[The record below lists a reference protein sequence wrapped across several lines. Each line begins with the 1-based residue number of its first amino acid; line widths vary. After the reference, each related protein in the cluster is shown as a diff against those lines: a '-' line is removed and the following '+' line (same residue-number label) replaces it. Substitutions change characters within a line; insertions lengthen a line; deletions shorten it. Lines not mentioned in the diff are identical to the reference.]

1 MAILREQAQFDT
13 SGVRGFDR
21 GGMDWA
27 LQSVTYTLKI
37 YDTSDAKVAEIAG
50 DLENTTLVNLKF
62 KTNRKGGCER
72 FSFELAEP
80 YTTATIA
87 YNYKVEIYLF
97 NHFSPWFTGYIEEV
111 PDTAGTDSIQ
121 HYTGYGYF
129 EKFNKKLVN
138 DSFTAQEIS
147 VIATSVLDDDI
158 IANYPA
164 ITKNT
169 DKIEATGY
177 TLAGTLQFERQ
188 FAKDVFTLLAD
199 IANDYEFGVDQ
210 DAEFFFRAIDA
221 TILERFWVGTHITDF
236 TPEKD
241 YNQIVNRWYIY
252 APPFSDGSNYQIM
265 VENAASQS
273 SYGLAEDFIDAPAII
288 SIYSSTNL
296 ASGKTPIT
304 SPAAGTPANMT
315 DGDNSTLWESGADQT
330 IGHYIK
336 IDLGATFDQVAK
348 VVLDSI
354 HSTAQEYH
362 ATLFK
367 IETSTDDIT
376 YTEVFTCSSDPG
388 WKPTV
393 TFQPVAAR
401 YILIT
406 LTAAVAVH
414 WKVGEAEVY
423 ELDTADLERWGAQ
436 VLADS
441 KDPILRAVVTIR
453 GIDKVISKRPIVAP
467 IHPTGKCRIT
477 DRDGTTT
484 HDYAIISCEYILSSS
499 GFDLHMEL
507 GHTKPEISDQMR
519 LLKRQIAENRLLGI
533 RRGDNIASGTGFNQ
547 GSIDQTIIKTD
558 SIETPHLRGN
568 KISLHGGLV
577 ELGQDVMSAGG
588 HGLIVK
594 DANGYYRFEAG
605 KLNGDYGMTI
615 RDALNNVMISQ
626 GSFLFG
632 NAKFRAYQTGA
643 YLMDNAINKTTGH
656 SVIIL
661 DTEDYDPGSNFN
673 ISSWVTGTCTST
685 EAGYLNDSGGA
696 FVSGM
701 VNCVVHNTTDDT
713 YATVQAFS
721 SSTRLFL
728 FNDIFVQN
736 EEYEIVYSRF
746 IAPVA
751 GDYVFAGCVAYG
763 ISNAHNDEY
772 FLAMLVKNGSVYTT
786 NSQDSSG
793 NADSR
798 RFSVPVMDVIPLAV
812 DDYIQLAGNHDHATG
827 VNVTGTG
834 IEGGRTTYLCG
845 HLFSAA

>member
-27 LQSVTYTLKI
+27 LQPVTYTLKI

-50 DLENTTLVNLKF
+50 DLENTTLTQLAF
-62 KTNRKGGCER
+62 KTNRKGGCAD
-72 FSFELAEP
+72 FSFTLAEP

-121 HYTGYGYF
+121 NYTGYGYF
-129 EKFNKKLVN
+129 EKCNKKLVN
-138 DSFTAQEIS
+138 DNFTAQEIS
-147 VIATSVLDDDI
+147 AIATTVLDDDI

-199 IANDYEFGVDQ
+199 IANNYEFGVDQ
-210 DAEFFFRAIDA
+210 DAEFFFRAIDT

-265 VENAASQS
+265 VEDTGGGSSQAL
-273 SYGLAEDFIDAPAII
+273 YGLAEDYIDAPAII

-296 ASGKTPIT
+296 ASGKTPTT
-304 SPAAGTPANMT
+304 SPVAGTPANMT
-315 DGDNSTLWESGADQT
+315 DGDNSSLWESGADQT

-367 IETSTDDIT
+367 IETSTDDAA

-423 ELDTADLERWGAQ
+423 ELDTTDLERWGAQ

-441 KDPILRAVVTIR
+441 KDPILRATATIR
-453 GIDKVISKRPIVAP
+453 GIDKILLQRPVVAA
-467 IHPTGKCRIT
+467 IYPTGKCRIT
-477 DRDGTTT
+477 DRVGTTT
-484 HDYAIISCEYILSSS
+484 HDYAIISCEYVLSSS
-499 GFDLHMEL
+499 GFDLRMEL

-533 RRGDNIASGTGFNQ
+533 RRGDNIASGTGFDQ
-547 GSIDQTIIKTD
+547 GSIKSTMIAENA
-558 SIETPHLRGN
+558 IETPHLRAN
-568 KISLHGGLV
+568 LITAAKI
-577 ELGQDVMSAGG
+577 
-588 HGLIVK
+588 
-594 DANGYYRFEAG
+594 DA
-605 KLNGDYGMTI
+605 
-615 RDALNNVMISQ
+615 
-626 GSFLFG
+626 
-632 NAKFRAYQTGA
+632 
-643 YLMDNAINKTTGH
+643 
-656 SVIIL
+656 
-661 DTEDYDPGSNFN
+661 
-673 ISSWVTGTCTST
+673 
-685 EAGYLNDSGGA
+685 
-696 FVSGM
+696 
-701 VNCVVHNTTDDT
+701 
-713 YATVQAFS
+713 
-721 SSTRLFL
+721 
-728 FNDIFVQN
+728 
-736 EEYEIVYSRF
+736 
-746 IAPVA
+746 
-751 GDYVFAGCVAYG
+751 
-763 ISNAHNDEY
+763 
-772 FLAMLVKNGSVYTT
+772 
-786 NSQDSSG
+786 
-793 NADSR
+793 
-798 RFSVPVMDVIPLAV
+798 LAV
-812 DDYIQLAGNHDHATG
+812 DTEHLAADAVTAAKIDALAVDTEHLAAGA
-827 VNVTGTG
+827 VEAAKINVTQLDAINANIGTLTAGTITSGITINAGMRLAYDNTLTGNATSVTLSGLTGNTAKEYFIIAKWIRNGALNGGGGNFGLQCNADAGVANYGWRNMYNGTG
-834 IEGGRTTYLCG
+834 FNDDTWFMLWMGRADTDGYLSMGYG
-845 HLFSAA
+845 HLLAQSGFPRSLLGEILRQVDPGGKTITGLYTLGATWWNTADELTSLKFLGEDATSMKIGTHLLLYERIP

>member
-37 YDTSDAKVAEIAG
+37 YDTSDVKVAEIAG
-50 DLENTTLVNLKF
+50 DLENTTLTQLAF
-62 KTNRKGGCER
+62 KTNRKGGCGD
-72 FSFELAEP
+72 FSFTLAEP

-121 HYTGYGYF
+121 NYTGYGYF
-129 EKFNKKLVN
+129 EKCNKKLVN

-210 DAEFFFRAIDA
+210 DAEFFFRAIDT

-241 YNQIVNRWYIY
+241 YSQIVNRWYIY

-296 ASGKTPIT
+296 ASGKTPTT

-330 IGHYIK
+330 VGHYIK

-367 IETSTDDIT
+367 IETSTDDAA
-376 YTEVFTCSSDPG
+376 YTEVFACTSDPG

-441 KDPILRAVVTIR
+441 KDPILRATATIR
-453 GIDKVISKRPIVAP
+453 GIDKILLQRPVVAA
-467 IHPTGKCRIT
+467 IYPTGKCRIT
-477 DRDGTTT
+477 DRVGTTT
-484 HDYAIISCEYILSSS
+484 HDYAIISCEYVLSSS
-499 GFDLHMEL
+499 GFDLRMEL

-519 LLKRQIAENRLLGI
+519 LLRRQIAENRLLGI
-533 RRGDNIASGTGFNQ
+533 RRGDNLASGTGLQQ
-547 GSIDQTIIKTD
+547 GIILSTY
-558 SIETPHLRGN
+558 IGAGEIQTPHLAVNSITADKYFELRN
-568 KISLHGGLV
+568 TYVFSDQDSLDASFPF
-577 ELGQDVMSAGG
+577 EMDFE
-588 HGLIVK
+588 IVSEMT
-594 DANGYYRFEAG
+594 AIETV
-605 KLNGDYGMTI
+605 KLSFRI
-615 RDALNNVMISQ
+615 RE
-626 GSFLFG
+626 
-632 NAKFRAYQTGA
+632 FRAYATTVPSGGGHTTAAGGGSTSGATGSA
-643 YLMDNAINKTTGH
+643 SGGGDTSGAESTHSHEIIGFSPYYTSYSDPENHRHTFSAAALITESGASHTHSTPNHSHPNHQHSTPNHQHAVSNHTHSLTFGIYEDSTSPTIHYHIDNGGGYGGASGNYNSDQLDLVITG
-656 SVIIL
+656 SISGAGFKRIKFDSDL
-661 DTEDYDPGSNFN
+661 RCR
-673 ISSWVTGTCTST
+673 ISSWV
-685 EAGYLNDSGGA
+685 
-696 FVSGM
+696 
-701 VNCVVHNTTDDT
+701 
-713 YATVQAFS
+713 
-721 SSTRLFL
+721 
-728 FNDIFVQN
+728 
-736 EEYEIVYSRF
+736 
-746 IAPVA
+746 
-751 GDYVFAGCVAYG
+751 
-763 ISNAHNDEY
+763 
-772 FLAMLVKNGSVYTT
+772 MLKIDLT
-786 NSQDSSG
+786 
-793 NADSR
+793 A
-798 RFSVPVMDVIPLAV
+798 
-812 DDYIQLAGNHDHATG
+812 
-827 VNVTGTG
+827 
-834 IEGGRTTYLCG
+834 
-845 HLFSAA
+845 